1 MKNGLLLRITEA
13 QKEVSEAAFQVQEVD
28 WSVVEAEAENARQHS
43 LKEYKDMIDSTLE
56 IPLEKLLFHSIGC
69 DLFDELCLRL
79 DVNQRLE
86 SRVIPIILFCGG
98 NQSYINDSFFI
109 LCFIAG
115 MKTFCRNGKTSRYV
129 SRFLNCGPSG

>member
-28 WSVVEAEAENARQHS
+28 WSVVEAEAEIARQHS

-86 SRVIPIILFCGG
+86 SRVIPITL
-98 NQSYINDSFFI
+98 
-109 LCFIAG
+109 
-115 MKTFCRNGKTSRYV
+115 V
-129 SRFLNCGPSG
+129 

>member
-28 WSVVEAEAENARQHS
+28 WSVVEAEAEIARQHS

-79 DVNQRLE
+79 DINQRLVRIQ
-86 SRVIPIILFCGG
+86 SNSNYSCVG
-98 NQSYINDSFFI
+98 NQS
-109 LCFIAG
+109 
-115 MKTFCRNGKTSRYV
+115 
-129 SRFLNCGPSG
+129 

>member
-1 MKNGLLLRITEA
+1 MPIVNSLKGVEEAARVKNGLLLRITEA

-28 WSVVEAEAENARQHS
+28 WSVVEAEAEIARQHS

-79 DVNQRLE
+79 DVNQRLVRIQ
-86 SRVIPIILFCGG
+86 SNSDYSCVG
-98 NQSYINDSFFI
+98 NQS
-109 LCFIAG
+109 
-115 MKTFCRNGKTSRYV
+115 
-129 SRFLNCGPSG
+129 